1 MKHIILNARE
11 GESLELDLAEL
22 ATYFEKM
29 TDSRRR
35 RGKIYP
41 LGILIT
47 LILLAKLAGEDKP
60 LGITEWIRL
69 RKDSFV
75 SLFNCKH
82 NRMPCLNTTRWVLEK
97 VINLEELEK
106 HLAWFIREKFGTPQ
120 SKLTTLDGKSLRGTI
135 PSGQTQGTYLLT
147 AYVPED
153 GIALKQIEVGH
164 KENEISAAPQLIE
177 ALDLKGKLLCG
188 DAMHTQRQHSVAVLA
203 QGGDYLWFV
212 KNNQPTLLADVKQFF
227 APPQRS
233 AGFPLPALPCRVAQS
248 TNKGHGRLEK
258 RTLTLMEDTQGFLDW
273 PGVRQVF
280 RLERWVKRIR
290 QGTESVE
297 VVYGITSCDPLNG
310 TAEQMLHWT
319 RAYWGIENG
328 LHYRRD
334 VTLREDA
341 TRIGASPFAQ
351 VMALLNNFVI
361 TLALKMGYSN
371 LASAR
376 RTFNAQIASQLA

>member
-1 MKHIILNARE
+1 MKHIILNAHE
-11 GESLELDLAEL
+11 GESVELDLAEL
-22 ATYFEKM
+22 AAYFEKM
-29 TDSRRR
+29 IDSRHR
-35 RGKIYP
+35 RGKIYA
-41 LGILIT
+41 LGMLIT

-69 RKDSFV
+69 RKDNLV

-82 NRMPCLNTTRWVLEK
+82 NRMPCLNTIRWVLEK
-97 VINLEELEK
+97 VIDLEELEK
-106 HLAWFIREKFGTPQ
+106 KLTWFIREKFGTPP
-120 SKLTTLDGKSLRGTI
+120 SKLTTLDGKSMRGTI
-135 PSGQTQGTYLLT
+135 PTGQTQGTYLLT

-153 GIALKQIEVGH
+153 GIVLKQVEVGH

-188 DAMHTQRQHSVAVLA
+188 DAMHTQRQHSVDVLA

-227 APPQRS
+227 APPQQS
-233 AGFPLPALPCRVAQS
+233 AGFPRPPLPCSVAQS
-248 TNKGHGRLEK
+248 INKGHGRLEK
-258 RTLTLMEDTQGFLDW
+258 RTLTLVADTQGFLDW

-290 QGTESVE
+290 QGTETVE
-297 VVYGITSCDPLNG
+297 VVYGITSCDAQSG
-310 TAEQMLHWT
+310 TVEQMLHWT
-319 RAYWGIENG
+319 RTYWGIENG

-376 RTFNAQIASQLA
+376 RTFNAQIASQLT

>member
-1 MKHIILNARE
+1 
-11 GESLELDLAEL
+11 
-22 ATYFEKM
+22 M
-29 TDSRRR
+29 TDSRHQ

-41 LGILIT
+41 LGMLIT

-69 RKDSFV
+69 RRDSLV
-75 SLFNCKH
+75 SVFKCKH
-82 NRMPCLNTTRWVLEK
+82 NRMPCLNTIRWVLEK
-97 VINLEELEK
+97 VIDLEDLEK
-106 HLAWFIREKFGTPQ
+106 YLAWFMREKFGTPQ
-120 SKLTTLDGKSLRGTI
+120 SKLTTLDGKCLRGTI
-135 PSGQTQGTYLLT
+135 PKGQTEGTYLLT
-147 AYVPED
+147 AYVPEE
-153 GIALKQIEVGH
+153 GIVLKQIEVGH
-164 KENEISAAPQLIE
+164 KENEISVAPQLIE
-177 ALDLKGKLLCG
+177 GLDLKGKLLCG

-212 KNNQPTLLADVKQFF
+212 KNNQPTLLADVAQFF
-227 APPQRS
+227 APPQQA
-233 AGFPLPALPCRVAQS
+233 AGFPLRPLPCAVAQS

-258 RTLTLMEDTQGFLDW
+258 RTLTLVADTQGFLNW

-290 QGTESVE
+290 QGTETVE
-297 VVYGITSCDPLNG
+297 VVYGITSCGPQNG

-341 TRIGASPFAQ
+341 TRIGASPLAQ
-351 VMALLNNFVI
+351 AMALLNNFVV
-361 TLALKMGYSN
+361 TLALKMGFSN

-376 RTFNAQIASQLA
+376 RAFNAQIASQLA